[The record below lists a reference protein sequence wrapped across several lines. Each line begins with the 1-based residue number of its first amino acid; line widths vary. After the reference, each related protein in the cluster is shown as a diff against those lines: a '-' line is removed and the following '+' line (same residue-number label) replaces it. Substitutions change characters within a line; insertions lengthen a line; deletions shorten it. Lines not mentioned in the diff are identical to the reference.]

1 MVWRLQLPECPVP
14 EAGAGQAGNAVPPA
28 SFSIG
33 QGRASGRGPLS
44 LPKALAAGCC
54 HPVWFPATAGL
65 PSPGWSD
72 GPGGGWGEEKGQA
85 AQMPG
90 FWKCLGTATQGS
102 GEAPREKCGCGIT
115 APPRFTGG
123 PLGPP
128 PADNTDALLCGG
140 GEGWC
145 LQGRKESR
153 QREQQTQN
161 W

>member
-1 MVWRLQLPECPVP
+1 MVWRLQLPECPAP

-33 QGRASGRGPLS
+33 KGRESGRGPLS
-44 LPKALAAGCC
+44 LPKPLAAGYC
-54 HPVWFPATAGL
+54 HPAWFPATAGL
-65 PSPGWSD
+65 SSPGWSD
-72 GPGGGWGEEKGQA
+72 GPGGGWARREGTGSPDA
-85 AQMPG
+85 W
-90 FWKCLGTATQGS
+90 FWKRLGTATQGS
-102 GEAPREKCGCGIT
+102 GEAPSVAVASR
-115 APPRFTGG
+115 PHPRGTGG

-128 PADNTDALLCGG
+128 SADNTEALLCGG

-161 W
+161 